1 MMGSVHTQDKHLQ
14 RKVAEVT
21 QVLEVIHV
29 TAARVTVIQLSHL
42 ALGDEEH
49 HRGAFQMI
57 LVVIVNT
64 VIVIVNTMIVIVNT
78 MVVIVYTTSHLALG
92 DEEHHRGAFQIKP
105 LLPHGAFVDVDA
117 RHLDGFVFEE

>member
-1 MMGSVHTQDKHLQ
+1 MGSVHPAQDKHLQ

-21 QVLEVIHV
+21 QVLEVIEVIHV
-29 TAARVTVIQLSHL
+29 TAARVTVVQL
-42 ALGDEEH
+42 
-49 HRGAFQMI
+49 
-57 LVVIVNT
+57 
-64 VIVIVNTMIVIVNT
+64 
-78 MVVIVYTTSHLALG
+78 SHLALG